1 MNLRPYQNQALL
13 AVKNR
18 TVNRGIV
25 AMATGCGKGHIAGDL
40 MDALGTEKVLYLAHR
55 EELISQLAGHVER
68 RIGFM
73 NVDIEQAGSIAGSA
87 RSVVASVPTL
97 AAADCRRLKRL
108 GIKRF
113 EAIVVDEAHHATA
126 ESYLKI
132 WQHFGILDENKR
144 KIATP
149 HLPLIGLTAT
159 PSRGDGVGL
168 SNVFDEILY
177 QYSLTQAINDGWLCP
192 VYAWTIK
199 TGVSLDGIKTRMGD
213 YSEKELSERCATDER
228 NAMIFKAHQDYAAAK
243 KTLIFCIDIDHA
255 EQVAAHFSDNGKPAN
270 HVSGKMSGEER
281 ASVLRWFAK
290 TPGAVLTNCQL
301 ITEGVDIPSVE
312 CVIMARPTKSRTL
325 YAQMIGRGT
334 RLAKGAADFT
344 QSVKLGKD
352 RVILL
357 DITDSTKDLGRRAV
371 NIADIF
377 GAPIPLKP
385 MAGENVVKETQKQE
399 EILNAAKH
407 GGQLPDGAEYI
418 AAAFDLFAA
427 PADIDGAEMAW
438 LDYGDTYRLQ
448 LAKHG
453 EITVQSDA
461 LDRWAALYYNP
472 ETNTTVSICG
482 GTETGKEAAIR
493 TVEAWVNRY
502 HPDVMVLLDRN
513 AKWRHERP
521 SRQQLDLCRRMGI
534 FLPEGATKGQVSM
547 MLSRRFGSK
556 AAAGVRHG

>member
-1 MNLRPYQNQALL
+1 MALRPYQKEALA
-13 AVKNR
+13 AVKKR
-18 TVNRGIV
+18 TTNRGIV
-25 AMATGCGKGHIAGDL
+25 ALATGCGKGHIAGDL
-40 MDALGTEKVLYLAHR
+40 MDSLGTEKVLYLAHR

-73 NVDIEQAGSIAGSA
+73 NVDIEQAGNIAGGA

-97 AAADCRRLKRL
+97 AASDCRRLKRL
-108 GIKRF
+108 GSDRF
-113 EAIVVDEAHHATA
+113 EAIIVDEAHHATA

-132 WQHFGILDENKR
+132 WQYFGILGENK
-144 KIATP
+144 KKVDTP
-149 HLPLIGLTAT
+149 HIPLIGLTAT

-168 SNVFDEILY
+168 NNVFDEILY

-192 VYAWTIK
+192 VYAWTVK

-213 YSEKELSERCATDER
+213 YSEKELHERCATDER
-228 NAMIFKAHQDYAAAK
+228 NAVIFKAHSDYAADK
-243 KTLIFCIDIDHA
+243 KTLIFCIDIEHSEQLA
-255 EQVAAHFSDNGKPAN
+255 EWFSDHGRPAN
-270 HVSGKMSGEER
+270 FVSGKMSSDER
-281 ASVLRWFAK
+281 ASMLRWFTK

-301 ITEGVDIPSVE
+301 ITEGVDIPGIE

-334 RLAKGAADFT
+334 RLARGAADIA

-352 RVILL
+352 RVVLL

-385 MAGENVVKETQKQE
+385 MAGENVVKEAEKQE
-399 EILNAAKH
+399 AILEAVKH
-407 GGQLPDGAEYI
+407 GGRLPDGTEYV
-418 AAAFDLFAA
+418 AAAFDLFAS

-448 LAKHG
+448 LAKYG

-472 ETNTTVSICG
+472 ETNTTVPVCG
-482 GTETGKEAAIR
+482 VQGGGKEAVIKI
-493 TVEAWVNRY
+493 VEGWVNRY
-502 HPDVMVLLDRN
+502 HPDVMRLLDRN
-513 AKWRHERP
+513 AKWRNERP
-521 SRQQLDLCRRMGI
+521 SSQQLELCRRMRL
-534 FLPEGATKGQVSM
+534 FVPDNATKGQVSM
-547 MLSRRFGSK
+547 ILSRRFGAK
-556 AAAGVRHG
+556 KTTAGGCV